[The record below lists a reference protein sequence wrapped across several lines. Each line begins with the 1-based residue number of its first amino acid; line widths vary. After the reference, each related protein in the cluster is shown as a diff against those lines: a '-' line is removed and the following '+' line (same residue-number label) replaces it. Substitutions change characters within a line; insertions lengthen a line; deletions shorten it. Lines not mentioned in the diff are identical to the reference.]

1 MLDKVKREIKILRL
15 FQHPNII
22 RLYDVIEN
30 TKKISLVMEYLPGG
44 ELYNLIE
51 RRGKLSEDEARSYFQ
66 QIICGIEYCHRHRV
80 THRDIK
86 PENLLIDADK
96 NIKIADFGLSNL
108 MDDGKFLSTS
118 CGSPNYAAP
127 ELISSTP
134 YSGPEIDI

>member
-51 RRGKLSEDEARSYFQ
+51 RRGKLSEDEARSYF
-66 QIICGIEYCHRHRV
+66 
-80 THRDIK
+80 
-86 PENLLIDADK
+86 
-96 NIKIADFGLSNL
+96 
-108 MDDGKFLSTS
+108 
-118 CGSPNYAAP
+118 
-127 ELISSTP
+127 
-134 YSGPEIDI
+134 